1 MDAEKN
7 KKLQQYAVALTEQ
20 AKEEERSGKSDE
32 AIKHYLKLVDVFLV
46 LAAEAQ
52 DHNTWIQYIRQAEAY
67 QTRTKTLIPKGQLD
81 TGSRNPRVNNQHA
94 ESLHVG
100 DSIQHKLNPLKKIL
114 KPFQRNDEEIS
125 EVSTLT
131 QRPSMQSGIA
141 SQQPAKVSTNITAD
155 IVPSE
160 VYQRVL
166 SENKILREKIST
178 LTKAKEEQVASLEK
192 GYRELEEKISGMAPR
207 ADYEALQ
214 SEFDNSIP
222 KIEYERV
229 KSELLNSVPKAHYDD
244 LLNRI
249 ADMVPKQVYL
259 DAERRSLELEEMVK
273 NSIPKKVIEDLAS
286 EVSMLGVLSEVPLE
300 KVTETKEAEKIESQ
314 S

>member
-1 MDAEKN
+1 M
-7 KKLQQYAVALTEQ
+7 ALAEQ

-46 LAAEAQ
+46 LTAETR

-67 QTRTKTLIPKGQLD
+67 QTRTKTMIPKGQQD
-81 TGSRNPRVNNQHA
+81 IGSRNPGVNNQHS
-94 ESLHVG
+94 EGHHIG
-100 DSIQHKLNPLKKIL
+100 DSTQHVLNPLKKIL
-114 KPFQRNDEEIS
+114 KPFQRNDGEMS
-125 EVSTLT
+125 EFTLS
-131 QRPSMQSGIA
+131 QRPSMLSGIA
-141 SQQPAKVSTNITAD
+141 SQQPAKVSTNNTAD

-166 SENKILREKIST
+166 SEDKILGEKNSA
-178 LTKAKEEQVASLEK
+178 LTKAKEEQAASLEK
-192 GYRELEEKISGMAPR
+192 GYRELEEKISGMVPR

-273 NSIPKKVIEDLAS
+273 NSIPKKVIEASAS
-286 EVSMLGVLSEVPLE
+286 EVSMLRVLSEVPLE
-300 KVTETKEAEKIESQ
+300 KVTETKEPEKIEG
-314 S
+314 